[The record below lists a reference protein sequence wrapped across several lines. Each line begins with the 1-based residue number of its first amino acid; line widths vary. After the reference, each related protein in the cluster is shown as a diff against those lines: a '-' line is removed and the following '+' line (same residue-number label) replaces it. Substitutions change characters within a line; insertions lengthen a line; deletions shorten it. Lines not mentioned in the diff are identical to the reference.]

1 MVPEKR
7 EKDIGRGLSLPLYA
21 SGIQSVGWW
30 AMFITMTGDG
40 TAFASL
46 VFGYF
51 FFWTIHPDFTGGV
64 AGPGVFWP
72 MVALALFFLAWAA
85 TVGAREVNRRGG
97 VAAARGLLAAGSMA
111 AALGS
116 AAALAGPWT
125 TAMDPTVHV
134 YPAIVW
140 VLVIWTAVHG
150 AVGIIMQLYC
160 LARSIAGRLTPRYDM
175 DLHNV
180 SLYWHFMM
188 VTALVTLAVV
198 GLFPEAL

>member
-1 MVPEKR
+1 
-7 EKDIGRGLSLPLYA
+7 
-21 SGIQSVGWW
+21 
-30 AMFITMTGDG
+30 MFITMTGDG

-51 FFWTIHPDFTGGV
+51 FFWTIHEDFTGGL

-72 MVALALFFLAWAA
+72 MVALALFVAAWAA
-85 TVGAREVNRRGG
+85 TLGAREVNRQGG
-97 VAAARGLLAAGSMA
+97 VMAARALLAA
-111 AALGS
+111 AALLSVGGCV
-116 AAALAGPWT
+116 AALAGPWT
-125 TAMDPTVHV
+125 TEMDPTAHV

-150 AVGIIMQLYC
+150 AVGVIMQLYC
-160 LARSIAGRLTPRYDM
+160 LARSLAGRLTPRYDM

-180 SLYWHFMM
+180 ALYWHFML
-188 VTALVTLAVV
+188 VTALVTFAVV